1 MEIFLLLE
9 SFCFLFAYLFA
20 FSLPFC
26 PDVQLM
32 VFLRLITSVNRL
44 LISFS
49 ARLLA
54 SIIAVVAVIVGG
66 DCMDFFLSWPG
77 LIIVLFVCLSGV
89 LLDDDGCTSMISFIY
104 LLFYVS
110 LFCIYHILGGDF

>member
-9 SFCFLFAYLFA
+9 LFCFFSAYLFV
-20 FSLPFC
+20 FSLLFC

-54 SIIAVVAVIVGG
+54 SMIAAAVIVGG

-77 LIIVLFVCLSGV
+77 LIIVLFVCLLGV